1 MTELVKR
8 LKSKSNISDD
18 NAAEKPKSDNYE
30 TIP

>member
-8 LKSKSNISDD
+8 LKSQSIVND
-18 NAAEKPKSDNYE
+18 NSAAEKPKSAKYE